1 MDWIIVIMIWTETE
15 GCVSQLEMILNLI
28 QKKGLDKMIRIVLKF
43 LEQTIINLTITLE
56 VNGY

>member
-1 MDWIIVIMIWTETE
+1 MDWKIVIMICTETE